1 MASFVAKDEPRQH
14 GADIDA
20 ISPEPEI
27 PHIFTSACT
36 FLSEVL

>member
-1 MASFVAKDEPRQH
+1 MPSSVAKDGPR
-14 GADIDA
+14 GADINA

-36 FLSEVL
+36 FLSKVF